1 MERAHCECRP
11 RRRVIP
17 MIEELSIQQTLN
29 RYSES
34 ASRADWEQVLSTYVP
49 DGVWEIPYLGAKFEG
64 HDAIRDALRHFGGPM
79 DYIVQINAPALIDVN
94 EDTATARSVI
104 RECGKFMGQNEA
116 LEVLGFY
123 ADTLLRTP
131 AGWKFTHRVFEVRGM
146 HRFPLVPA

>member
-1 MERAHCECRP
+1 
-11 RRRVIP
+11 

-29 RYSES
+29 RYSEG
-34 ASRADWEQVLSTYVP
+34 ASRADWDQVLSTYMP
-49 DGVWEIPYLGAKFEG
+49 DGVWEIPHFGAKFEG

-104 RECGKFMGQNEA
+104 RECGKFTGQNEA

-123 ADTLLRTP
+123 SDTLLRTH
-131 AGWKFTHRVFEVRGM
+131 AGWKFTRRVFEVRGM
-146 HRFPLVPA
+146 HRFVLVPG